1 MKCHITYLCHL
12 PAFYSHRNLIGIS
25 SEPHRNLAIGFLHFF
40 REKYFVDMFKYQ
52 PLNVCQICTCQ
63 KKNVSLCP
71 NYTLNINMTKIN
83 SNVLSVFITLL
94 LIVVVVVSSLTTSNI
109 VNTLQEE
116 EQKKIELWA
125 EATRQFILAG
135 ENDNIDL
142 LLQVMEG
149 NTTIPVY
156 MVDTNYNL
164 LLSRN
169 VNEPKRNVENFYV
182 EKINELRATQQPIE
196 VRISDNVMQYIYYE
210 QSSTLR
216 WLAYFPYIQLFVLL
230 ALAGVAAIALL
241 MVQRSEKN
249 SLWVGLSKE
258 TAHQLG
264 TPISSLNAWNE
275 LLKDNYPNDPLLPQ
289 MDEDIRRLQMIAERF
304 SKIGSQPTLELHEVL
319 PVIQSAMNYMR
330 ARTSSKIEY
339 RLEVNGK
346 SLEAKAMLCVSLFE
360 WVIENICKNAIDS
373 MEGKGSITINL
384 QHDDSRLYIDI
395 TDTGKGID
403 RRNFKRI
410 FQPGYTSKKRGW
422 GLGLS
427 LGKRIIENYH
437 RGKLF
442 VKQSQLGVGTTFRI
456 ILEQPKDC

>member
-1 MKCHITYLCHL
+1 MKRL
-12 PAFYSHRNLIGIS
+12 
-25 SEPHRNLAIGFLHFF
+25 
-40 REKYFVDMFKYQ
+40 
-52 PLNVCQICTCQ
+52 
-63 KKNVSLCP
+63 
-71 NYTLNINMTKIN
+71 N
-83 SNVLSVFITLL
+83 SNILSIGITLL
-94 LIVVVVVSSLTTSNI
+94 LAIVVVVSSLVTSHI
-109 VNTLQEE
+109 VEQFEQE

-135 ENDNIDL
+135 ENENIDL

-169 VNEPKRNVENFYV
+169 VPEPKRNVERFYIK
-182 EKINELRATQQPIE
+182 KINELRATQEPIE
-196 VRISDNVMQYIYYE
+196 VRISDSVMQYIYYE
-210 QSSTLR
+210 QSSTLQ
-216 WLAYFPYIQLFVLL
+216 WLSYFPYIQLVVML
-230 ALAGVAAIALL
+230 ALAGLAAIALL

-275 LLKDNYPNDPLLPQ
+275 LLKATYPNDPLLPQ

-304 SKIGSQPTLELHEVL
+304 SKIGSQPTLEPREVL
-319 PVIQSAMNYMR
+319 PIVQSAMDYMR

-339 RLEVNGK
+339 RLVGDETMRQQG
-346 SLEAKAMLCVSLFE
+346 EGARAMLCAPLFE
-360 WVIENICKNAIDS
+360 WVIENLCKNAIDS
-373 MEGKGSITINL
+373 MEGKGSITIKL
-384 QHDDSRLYIDI
+384 QLAENKLHIDI

-427 LGKRIIENYH
+427 LGKRIIEDYH

-456 ILEQPKDC
+456 VLEQTKDC

>member
-1 MKCHITYLCHL
+1 M
-12 PAFYSHRNLIGIS
+12 N
-25 SEPHRNLAIGFLHFF
+25 
-40 REKYFVDMFKYQ
+40 
-52 PLNVCQICTCQ
+52 
-63 KKNVSLCP
+63 
-71 NYTLNINMTKIN
+71 KIN
-83 SNVLSVFITLL
+83 SNILSIGITLL
-94 LIVVVVVSSLTTSNI
+94 LVIVVVVSSLTTSNI

-135 ENDNIDL
+135 EDDNIDL

-156 MVDTNYNL
+156 MVDTAYNL

-169 VNEPKRNVENFYV
+169 VREPKHHVEEFYV
-182 EKINELRATQQPIE
+182 EKIGELRATQEPIE
-196 VRISDNVMQYIYYE
+196 VRISDSVMQYIYYE
-210 QSSTLR
+210 QSSTLL
-216 WLAYFPYIQLFVLL
+216 WLSYFPYIQLLVML
-230 ALAGVAAIALL
+230 ALAGLAAIALL

-275 LLKDNYPNDPLLPQ
+275 LLKATYPNDPLLPQ

-304 SKIGSQPTLELHEVL
+304 SKIGSQPTLEQHEVL
-319 PVIQSAMNYMR
+319 PVVQSAMDYMR
-330 ARTSSKIEY
+330 ARTSNKIEY
-339 RLEVNGK
+339 RLLGEEAIRLSGK
-346 SLEAKAMLCVSLFE
+346 EAKAMLCVPLFE

-373 MEGKGSITINL
+373 MEGKGAITINI
-384 QHDDSRLYIDI
+384 QHADNKLYIDI

-456 ILEQPKDC
+456 VLEQSKDC

>member
-1 MKCHITYLCHL
+1 M
-12 PAFYSHRNLIGIS
+12 
-25 SEPHRNLAIGFLHFF
+25 
-40 REKYFVDMFKYQ
+40 
-52 PLNVCQICTCQ
+52 
-63 KKNVSLCP
+63 
-71 NYTLNINMTKIN
+71 
-83 SNVLSVFITLL
+83 
-94 LIVVVVVSSLTTSNI
+94 VVVSSLTTSNI
-109 VNTLQEE
+109 VNALQEE

-125 EATRQFILAG
+125 EATRQFILAD

-169 VNEPKRNVENFYV
+169 VPEPKRNVERFYFN
-182 EKINELRATQQPIE
+182 KINELRATQQPIE

-210 QSSTLR
+210 TSSTLQ
-216 WLAYFPYIQLFVLL
+216 WLSYFPYIQLVVML
-230 ALAGVAAIALL
+230 ALAGLAAIALL

-275 LLKDNYPNDPLLPQ
+275 LLKATYPNDPLLPQ

-304 SKIGSQPTLELHEVL
+304 SKIGSQPKLEACEVL
-319 PVIQSAMNYMR
+319 PVVQSAMDYMR
-330 ARTSSKIEY
+330 ARTSNKIEY
-339 RLEVNGK
+339 RLEVKGERLRAPQNATSVIGDPA
-346 SLEAKAMLCVSLFE
+346 EARAMLCAPLFE

-373 MEGKGSITINL
+373 MEGKGSITIEVR
-384 QHDDSRLYIDI
+384 RLGDEAMRREGRVIIDI

-427 LGKRIIENYH
+427 LGKRIIEDYH

-456 ILEQPKDC
+456 VLEQAKDC

>member
-1 MKCHITYLCHL
+1 MFLDIHQGKIYAKITELHYQFCAYQKKML
-12 PAFYSHRNLIGIS
+12 PLQQNQYSHHMNR
-25 SEPHRNLAIGFLHFF
+25 
-40 REKYFVDMFKYQ
+40 
-52 PLNVCQICTCQ
+52 
-63 KKNVSLCP
+63 
-71 NYTLNINMTKIN
+71 IN
-83 SNVLSVFITLL
+83 SNILSVVITTLL
-94 LIVVVVVSSLTTSNI
+94 AIVVVVSSLVTSHI
-109 VNTLQEE
+109 VEQFQEE

-135 ENDNIDL
+135 ENENIDL

-169 VNEPKRNVENFYV
+169 VLEPKRNVDQFYAK
-182 EKINELRATQQPIE
+182 KINELRATQEPIE
-196 VRISDNVMQYIYYE
+196 VRISNNVMQYIYYE
-210 QSSTLR
+210 QSSTLQ
-216 WLAYFPYIQLFVLL
+216 WLSLFPYIQLIVML
-230 ALAGVAAIALL
+230 ALAGLAAIALL

-275 LLKDNYPNDPLLPQ
+275 LLKAQYPEDTLLPQ

-304 SKIGSQPTLELHEVL
+304 SKIGSQPTLEQQDIL
-319 PVIQSAMNYMR
+319 PIVQSAMDYMR
-330 ARTSSKIEY
+330 ARTSNKIEY
-339 RLEVNGK
+339 RLLGEEAIRLSGK
-346 SLEAKAMLCVSLFE
+346 EAKAMLCVPLFE

-373 MEGKGSITINL
+373 MEGKGAITINI
-384 QHDDSRLYIDI
+384 QHADNKLYIDI

-456 ILEQPKDC
+456 VLEQSKDC

>member
-1 MKCHITYLCHL
+1 MN
-12 PAFYSHRNLIGIS
+12 R
-25 SEPHRNLAIGFLHFF
+25 
-40 REKYFVDMFKYQ
+40 
-52 PLNVCQICTCQ
+52 
-63 KKNVSLCP
+63 
-71 NYTLNINMTKIN
+71 IN
-83 SNVLSVFITLL
+83 SNILSIGITLL
-94 LIVVVVVSSLTTSNI
+94 LVIVVVLSSLVTSHI
-109 VNTLQEE
+109 VEKFEKE

-125 EATRQFILAG
+125 EATRQFILAD

-169 VNEPKRNVENFYV
+169 VPEPKRNVEAFYIK
-182 EKINELRATQQPIE
+182 KINELRATQQPIE

-210 QSSTLR
+210 TSSTLR
-216 WLAYFPYIQLFVLL
+216 WLSYFPYIQLIVML
-230 ALAGVAAIALL
+230 ALAGLAAIALL

-275 LLKDNYPNDPLLPQ
+275 LLKTQYPDDPLLPQ

-304 SKIGSQPTLELHEVL
+304 SKIGSQPTLEPCEVL
-319 PVIQSAMNYMR
+319 PIVQSAIDYMR

-339 RLEVNGK
+339 RLVGDETMRQQSEG
-346 SLEAKAMLCVSLFE
+346 ARAMLCAPLFE
-360 WVIENICKNAIDS
+360 WVIENLCKNAIDS
-373 MEGKGSITINL
+373 MEGKGSITIKL
-384 QHDDSRLYIDI
+384 QLAENKLYIDI

-427 LGKRIIENYH
+427 LGKRIIEDYH

-442 VKQSQLGVGTTFRI
+442 VKQSQLGIGTTFRI
-456 ILEQPKDC
+456 VLEQAKDC

>member
-1 MKCHITYLCHL
+1 MNKL
-12 PAFYSHRNLIGIS
+12 NS
-25 SEPHRNLAIGFLHFF
+25 SA
-40 REKYFVDMFKYQ
+40 
-52 PLNVCQICTCQ
+52 
-63 KKNVSLCP
+63 
-71 NYTLNINMTKIN
+71 
-83 SNVLSVFITLL
+83 LSVVITLL
-94 LIVVVVVSSLTTSNI
+94 LIVVVIVSSLVTTNI
-109 VNTLQEE
+109 VQQLEAE

-125 EATRQFILAG
+125 EATRQFSLADEDDNVDLILR
-135 ENDNIDL
+135 IL
-142 LLQVMEG
+142 EG

-156 MVDTNYNL
+156 MVDMNYNL

-169 VNEPKRNVENFYV
+169 VLEPKNDIDAFYV
-182 EKINELRATQQPIE
+182 EKINKLRATQEPIE
-196 VRISDNVMQYIYYE
+196 VRVSNEVMQYIYYE
-210 QSSTLR
+210 PSSTLR
-216 WLAYFPYIQLFVLL
+216 WLSYFPYIQLIVML
-230 ALAGVAAIALL
+230 ALAGLAAIALL

-275 LLKDNYPNDPLLPQ
+275 LLKATYPDDPLLPQ

-304 SKIGSQPTLELHEVL
+304 SKIGSQPTLEQHEVL
-319 PVIQSAMNYMR
+319 PVLQTAMDYMR
-330 ARTSSKIEY
+330 TRTSNKIIYTLHAE
-339 RLEVNGK
+339 ET
-346 SLEAKAMLCVSLFE
+346 EHCQAMLCVPLFE

-373 MEGKGSITINL
+373 MDGKGSITIEVKTENGKGKAEN
-384 QHDDSRLYIDI
+384 LYIDI

-442 VKQSQLGVGTTFRI
+442 VKQSQLGIGSTFRI
-456 ILEQPKDC
+456 VLKQSKDS

>member
-1 MKCHITYLCHL
+1 MKRL
-12 PAFYSHRNLIGIS
+12 
-25 SEPHRNLAIGFLHFF
+25 
-40 REKYFVDMFKYQ
+40 
-52 PLNVCQICTCQ
+52 
-63 KKNVSLCP
+63 
-71 NYTLNINMTKIN
+71 N
-83 SNVLSVFITLL
+83 SNILSIGITLL
-94 LIVVVVVSSLTTSNI
+94 LAIVVVVSSLVTSHI
-109 VNTLQEE
+109 VEQFEQE

-125 EATRQFILAG
+125 EATRQFILAD
-135 ENDNIDL
+135 ENENIDL

-169 VNEPKRNVENFYV
+169 VPEPKRNVERFYIK
-182 EKINELRATQQPIE
+182 KINELRATQEPIE
-196 VRISDNVMQYIYYE
+196 VRISDSVMQYIYYE
-210 QSSTLR
+210 QSSTLQ
-216 WLAYFPYIQLFVLL
+216 WLSYFPYIQLVVML
-230 ALAGVAAIALL
+230 ALAGLAAIALL

-275 LLKDNYPNDPLLPQ
+275 LLKATYPNDPLLPQ

-304 SKIGSQPTLELHEVL
+304 SKIGSQPTLEQHEVL
-319 PVIQSAMNYMR
+319 PVIQSAMDYMR
-330 ARTSSKIEY
+330 ARTSNKIEY
-339 RLEVNGK
+339 RLEIKDERLKV
-346 SLEAKAMLCVSLFE
+346 KAMLCAPLFE
-360 WVIENICKNAIDS
+360 WVIENLCKNAIDA
-373 MEGKGSITINL
+373 MDGKGSITIEVKTENGKGKAEN
-384 QHDDSRLYIDI
+384 LYIDI

-427 LGKRIIENYH
+427 LGKRIIEDYH

-456 ILEQPKDC
+456 VLCRIV

>member
-1 MKCHITYLCHL
+1 MQEKCIYCDK
-12 PAFYSHRNLIGIS
+12 NLVTIKKYCTFANKLYNS
-25 SEPHRNLAIGFLHFF
+25 LHMQ
-40 REKYFVDMFKYQ
+40 R
-52 PLNVCQICTCQ
+52 L
-63 KKNVSLCP
+63 
-71 NYTLNINMTKIN
+71 N
-83 SNVLSVFITLL
+83 SNILSIGITLL
-94 LIVVVVVSSLTTSNI
+94 LAIVVVVSSLVTSHI
-109 VNTLQEE
+109 VEQLEQEE
-116 EQKKIELWA
+116 HKKIELWA
-125 EATRQFILAG
+125 EATRQFILAD
-135 ENDNIDL
+135 EDDNIDL
-142 LLQVMEG
+142 LLEVMEG

-169 VNEPKRNVENFYV
+169 VPEPKRNVERLYIK
-182 EKINELRATQQPIE
+182 KINELRATQEPIE
-196 VRISDNVMQYIYYE
+196 VRISDSVMQYIYYE
-210 QSSTLR
+210 QSSTLQ
-216 WLAYFPYIQLFVLL
+216 WLSYFPYIQLIVML
-230 ALAGVAAIALL
+230 ALAGLAAIALL

-275 LLKDNYPNDPLLPQ
+275 LLKATYPNDPLLPQ

-304 SKIGSQPTLELHEVL
+304 SKIGSQPTLEPCEVL
-319 PVIQSAMNYMR
+319 PIVQSAMDYMR
-330 ARTSSKIEY
+330 ARTSNKIEY
-339 RLEVNGK
+339 RLVGD
-346 SLEAKAMLCVSLFE
+346 EAMRQQGDGARAMLCAPLFE
-360 WVIENICKNAIDS
+360 WVIENLCKNAIDA
-373 MEGKGSITINL
+373 MDGKGSITIEVKTENGKGKAEN
-384 QHDDSRLYIDI
+384 LYIDI

-427 LGKRIIENYH
+427 LGKRIIEDYH

-456 ILEQPKDC
+456 VLRRIV

>member
-1 MKCHITYLCHL
+1 MN
-12 PAFYSHRNLIGIS
+12 R
-25 SEPHRNLAIGFLHFF
+25 
-40 REKYFVDMFKYQ
+40 
-52 PLNVCQICTCQ
+52 
-63 KKNVSLCP
+63 
-71 NYTLNINMTKIN
+71 IN
-83 SNVLSVFITLL
+83 SNILSIGITLL
-94 LIVVVVVSSLTTSNI
+94 LVIVVVISSLITSHI
-109 VNTLQEE
+109 VEKFKQE

-125 EATRQFILAG
+125 EATRQFILAD

-169 VNEPKRNVENFYV
+169 VREPKRNIEQFYIK
-182 EKINELRATQQPIE
+182 KINDLRASKEPIE

-210 QSSTLR
+210 TSSTLR
-216 WLAYFPYIQLFVLL
+216 WLSYFPYIQLVVMF
-230 ALAGVAAIALL
+230 ALAGLATIALL

-275 LLKDNYPNDPLLPQ
+275 LLKTQYPNDTLLPQ

-304 SKIGSQPTLELHEVL
+304 SKIGSQPTLEQRKVM
-319 PVIQSAMNYMR
+319 PVVQSAIDYMR

-339 RLEVNGK
+339 KLEVKGVDCDQDIN
-346 SLEAKAMLCVSLFE
+346 LETRAMLCAPLFE

-373 MEGKGSITINL
+373 MEGKGSITITMQEVDN
-384 QHDDSRLYIDI
+384 SIYIDI

-403 RRNFKRI
+403 RRYFKRI

-427 LGKRIIENYH
+427 LGKRIIEDYH

-442 VKQSQLGVGTTFRI
+442 VKQSQLGIGTTFRI
-456 ILEQPKDC
+456 ILKQTKDC

>member
-1 MKCHITYLCHL
+1 M
-12 PAFYSHRNLIGIS
+12 N
-25 SEPHRNLAIGFLHFF
+25 
-40 REKYFVDMFKYQ
+40 
-52 PLNVCQICTCQ
+52 
-63 KKNVSLCP
+63 
-71 NYTLNINMTKIN
+71 KIN
-83 SNVLSVFITLL
+83 SNILSLGITLL
-94 LIVVVVVSSLTTSNI
+94 LVIVVVVSSLVTRHI
-109 VNTLQEE
+109 VEQFEQE

-125 EATRQFILAG
+125 EATRQFILAD
-135 ENDNIDL
+135 ENENIDL

-156 MVDTNYNL
+156 MVDTNYTL

-169 VNEPKRNVENFYV
+169 VTEPKRNVERFYTN
-182 EKINELRATQQPIE
+182 KINELRATQEPIE

-210 QSSTLR
+210 TSSTLK
-216 WLAYFPYIQLFVLL
+216 WLSYFPYIQLIVLL
-230 ALAGVAAIALL
+230 ALAGLAAIALL

-275 LLKDNYPNDPLLPQ
+275 LLKATYPNDPLLPQ

-304 SKIGSQPTLELHEVL
+304 SKIGSQPTLEQHPIL
-319 PVIQSAMNYMR
+319 PVVQSAIDYMR
-330 ARTSSKIEY
+330 ARTSSKIAY
-339 RLEVNGK
+339 RLEVKEDEVMRQEGDEM
-346 SLEAKAMLCVSLFE
+346 SAMLCVPLFE

-373 MEGKGSITINL
+373 MEGKGCITIEVKQEGENAK
-384 QHDDSRLYIDI
+384 RREKKIVIDI

-403 RRNFKRI
+403 RRNFKRV
-410 FQPGYTSKKRGW
+410 FTPGYTSKKRGW

-427 LGKRIIENYH
+427 LGKRIIEDYH
-437 RGKLF
+437 RGELF

-456 ILEQPKDC
+456 VLEQTKDC

>member
-1 MKCHITYLCHL
+1 M
-12 PAFYSHRNLIGIS
+12 N
-25 SEPHRNLAIGFLHFF
+25 
-40 REKYFVDMFKYQ
+40 
-52 PLNVCQICTCQ
+52 
-63 KKNVSLCP
+63 
-71 NYTLNINMTKIN
+71 KIN
-83 SNVLSVFITLL
+83 SNILSIGITLL
-94 LIVVVVVSSLTTSNI
+94 LVIVVVISSLTTSNI

-135 ENDNIDL
+135 EDENIDL
-142 LLQVMEG
+142 LLQVIEG

-156 MVDTNYNL
+156 MVDTAYNL

-169 VNEPKRNVENFYV
+169 VREPKRHVEAFYV
-182 EKINELRATQQPIE
+182 EKINELRATQEPIE
-196 VRISDNVMQYIYYE
+196 VRISNSVMQYIYYE

-216 WLAYFPYIQLFVLL
+216 WLAYFPYIQLLVML
-230 ALAGVAAIALL
+230 ALAGLAAIALL

-275 LLKDNYPNDPLLPQ
+275 LLKATYPNDPLLPQ

-304 SKIGSQPTLELHEVL
+304 SKIGSQPTLEQHEVL
-319 PVIQSAMNYMR
+319 PVVQAAMDYMR
-330 ARTSSKIEY
+330 ARTSNKIEY
-339 RLEVNGK
+339 RLLGE
-346 SLEAKAMLCVSLFE
+346 EAKGERRKARAMLCVPLFE

-373 MEGKGSITINL
+373 MEGKGCITIEIRREAKG
-384 QHDDSRLYIDI
+384 DEAKGKIYIDI

-456 ILEQPKDC
+456 VLEQSKDC

>member
-1 MKCHITYLCHL
+1 MN
-12 PAFYSHRNLIGIS
+12 RW
-25 SEPHRNLAIGFLHFF
+25 
-40 REKYFVDMFKYQ
+40 
-52 PLNVCQICTCQ
+52 
-63 KKNVSLCP
+63 
-71 NYTLNINMTKIN
+71 N
-83 SNVLSVFITLL
+83 SNILSVLITIL
-94 LIVVVVVSSLTTSNI
+94 LIVVVVVSSLVTSHI
-109 VNTLQEE
+109 VEQFEQE

-125 EATRQFILAG
+125 EATRQFILAD
-135 ENDNIDL
+135 EHENIDL

-169 VNEPKRNVENFYV
+169 VPEPKRNLEAFYV
-182 EKINELRATQQPIE
+182 KKINELRATQEPIE
-196 VRISDNVMQYIYYE
+196 VSISDNVMQYIYYE

-216 WLAYFPYIQLFVLL
+216 WLSYFPYIQLIVML
-230 ALAGVAAIALL
+230 ALAGLAAIALL
-241 MVQRSEKN
+241 MVQRSEKD

-275 LLKDNYPNDPLLPQ
+275 LLKAQYPHDSLLPQ

-304 SKIGSQPTLELHEVL
+304 SKIGSQPTLEQHN
-319 PVIQSAMNYMR
+319 IQPIVESAIDYMR
-330 ARTSSKIEY
+330 ARTSNKVVYSIQTVGAED
-339 RLEVNGK
+339 
-346 SLEAKAMLCVSLFE
+346 SQTMLCIPLFE
-360 WVIENICKNAIDS
+360 WVIENLCKNAIDS
-373 MEGKGSITINL
+373 MEGKGAIHIAIHTK
-384 QHDDSRLYIDI
+384 DDNIYIDI

-403 RRNFKRI
+403 RRKFKRI
-410 FQPGYTSKKRGW
+410 FQPGYTSKRRGW

-442 VKQSQLGVGTTFRI
+442 VKQSQLGIGTTFRI
-456 ILEQPKDC
+456 VLKQAKNG

>member
-1 MKCHITYLCHL
+1 MN
-12 PAFYSHRNLIGIS
+12 R
-25 SEPHRNLAIGFLHFF
+25 
-40 REKYFVDMFKYQ
+40 
-52 PLNVCQICTCQ
+52 
-63 KKNVSLCP
+63 
-71 NYTLNINMTKIN
+71 IN
-83 SNVLSVFITLL
+83 SNILSIGITLL
-94 LIVVVVVSSLTTSNI
+94 LVIVVVLSSLVTSHI
-109 VNTLQEE
+109 VEKFEKE

-125 EATRQFILAG
+125 EATRQFILAD

-169 VNEPKRNVENFYV
+169 VPEPKRNVEAFYIK
-182 EKINELRATQQPIE
+182 KINELRATQQPIE

-216 WLAYFPYIQLFVLL
+216 WLSYFPYIQLVVML
-230 ALAGVAAIALL
+230 ALAGMAAIALL

-275 LLKDNYPNDPLLPQ
+275 LLKAQYPDDTLLPQ

-304 SKIGSQPTLELHEVL
+304 SKIGSQPKLEAYEVL
-319 PVIQSAMNYMR
+319 PVVQSAMDYMR

-339 RLEVNGK
+339 RLEIKGERLRAPQNATSVIGDPA
-346 SLEAKAMLCVSLFE
+346 EARAMLCAPLFE
-360 WVIENICKNAIDS
+360 WVIENICKNAIDA
-373 MEGKGSITINL
+373 MDGKGSITIEV
-384 QHDDSRLYIDI
+384 RREAKGKIYIDI

-410 FQPGYTSKKRGW
+410 FNPGYTSKKRGW

-427 LGKRIIENYH
+427 LGKRIIEDYH
-437 RGKLF
+437 RGELF
-442 VKQSQLGVGTTFRI
+442 VQQSQLGVGTTFRI
-456 ILEQPKDC
+456 VLEQAKDC